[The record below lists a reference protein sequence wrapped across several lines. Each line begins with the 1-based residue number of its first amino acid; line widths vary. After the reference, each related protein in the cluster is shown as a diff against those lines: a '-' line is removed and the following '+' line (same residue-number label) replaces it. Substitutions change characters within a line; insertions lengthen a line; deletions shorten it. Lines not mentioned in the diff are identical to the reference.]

1 MKKNTYIK
9 SARQVINLEIKA
21 LEKLKKSLNNSFN
34 VAVNQIIKC
43 QSKVI
48 LCGVGKSG
56 LIANKIA
63 ATLSSVAHL
72 LFICQQATLHMVIL
86 EVYQKKIF

>member
-1 MKKNTYIK
+1 MKKKKYIK
-9 SARQVINLEIKA
+9 VAKEVIDLEIKA
-21 LEKLKKSLNNSFN
+21 LLKLKNNINDSFN
-34 VAVNQIIKC
+34 LAVQQILKC

-63 ATLSSVAHL
+63 STLSSVGTPAFYFLRVTHL
-72 LFICQQATLHMVIL
+72 MEIW
-86 EVYQKKIF
+86 EVFQKKIF